1 MSAITPEI
9 AKGILE
15 NPDFVR
21 KMGEAK
27 SNDQV
32 KEALTGAGLTPEQ
45 VAEIMKKSETLD
57 ESALE
62 NVSGG
67 IGVFDNVVNYVKQ
80 NPYKVARDVVA
91 TVCTI
96 GVLTYGAKQL
106 SNINTSIGALKPDGK
121 PPEGGGGGA
130 QAPKAEQK
138 EEVKSEATMTA
149 QMGTS
154 T

>member
-1 MSAITPEI
+1 MSTITPEI

-45 VAEIMKKSETLD
+45 VAEIMKKGETLD

-91 TVCTI
+91 TV
-96 GVLTYGAKQL
+96 GVIALPIIAYKGFDKV
-106 SNINTSIGALKPDGK
+106 STSIGGIKPDGT
-121 PPEGGGGGA
+121 PPNGGSGA
-130 QAPKAEQK
+130 QTPEAEQK
-138 EEVKSEATMTA
+138 KEVEGEATMTA
-149 QMGTS
+149 QTGKPT
-154 T
+154 